1 MSLDPFPVRR
11 KRNSGTH
18 VKART
23 LGTWLGVS
31 RFYQLFQVL
40 KHVEDVLMFSPVRAG
55 NVAGVFA
62 SNLYIPV
69 QANKRVLVRGPWQGC
84 FG

>member
-11 KRNSGTH
+11 KRNSGTQRPA
-18 VKART
+18 K

-40 KHVEDVLMFSPVRAG
+40 KHVEDVLMFYPSACG
-55 NVAGVFA
+55 KCCGVFA

-69 QANKRVLVRGPWQGC
+69 QANRRVLVRGPWQGC